1 MIFQSCVS
9 RQILNTAA
17 GVVAGGAKAYVDFKD
32 EDAKPLI
39 AVTMQGVT
47 TPCAERVVSHI
58 AQSNEYDGMIIHA
71 NGEGGR
77 TLEYMAK
84 EGCFRAM
91 AEITLGEMSAN
102 LLHGINDAGPDRLN
116 SAIACG
122 IPQVLAPGSVDFSS
136 FRNRDAMA
144 PRLLEEEKAGVLGRR
159 THYHNTNCTVCT
171 ITPDEAYGQG
181 KTIADKLNKAKD
193 TVCIL
198 VPMRGWSAYDISA
211 PDIKRGWAGPG
222 SGPSWV
228 PNPEH
233 PEWSLRA
240 EYFINGFMSAID
252 KSNKHVEMYRVDM
265 HINQPEFADLFYLAL
280 HSILDGRYE
289 KGSLANG
296 KIVEKLF

>member
-1 MIFQSCVS
+1 
-9 RQILNTAA
+9 
-17 GVVAGGAKAYVDFKD
+17 
-32 EDAKPLI
+32 
-39 AVTMQGVT
+39 MQGVT

-144 PRLLEEEKAGVLGRR
+144 PRLLEEEKAGVPGRR

-181 KTIADKLNKAKD
+181 QTIADKLNKAKD